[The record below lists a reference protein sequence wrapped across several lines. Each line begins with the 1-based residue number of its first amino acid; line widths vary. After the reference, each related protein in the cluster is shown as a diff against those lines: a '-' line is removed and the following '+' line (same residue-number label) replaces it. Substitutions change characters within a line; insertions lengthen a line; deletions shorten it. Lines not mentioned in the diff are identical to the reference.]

1 MARIAGTFCGIYYT
15 YYRDIIILMSG
26 QQKSQNALIPDGV
39 NPTDY
44 EYQITSVTSSGSI
57 LTYGAVNTWITL
69 PNLVNFDQTLLLY
82 SMEINLDEGTPISDN
97 TCWVQLTL
105 TVRKKNNHL
114 DYASGV
120 IKLVPTLSIVGPPP
134 PPPGLWASPEGQYTY
149 GVQSY
154 VAVNNNGQAW
164 TLKET
169 FFNTDGTWQDVN
181 NVNTSFNRSGR
192 WLPAGADAANY
203 SLRCR
208 DVTTLTDGSQDV
220 NITSVWQK
228 ANVRRYVRIEC
239 KIPRNNTPGTR
250 ETRWYGII
258 DVRNDLTGKIEYSGW
273 LWTRAIVTLT

>member
-1 MARIAGTFCGIYYT
+1 MGTHCSVEYSYYKDVLIT
-15 YYRDIIILMSG
+15 MSNT
-26 QQKSQNALIPDGV
+26 QKKQAALIPT
-39 NPTDY
+39 NATSSDY
-44 EYQITSVTSSGSI
+44 EYQISALTSSGSI
-57 LTYGAVNTWITL
+57 LTFGAVNLWSTL
-69 PNLVNFDQTLLLY
+69 PDLSSFDQKALLY
-82 SMEINLDEGTPISDN
+82 SMEINVDESAPTGDT
-97 TCWVQLTL
+97 TCWVQFTL
-105 TVRKKNNHL
+105 TVRKKSNHL

-149 GVQSY
+149 GIQSY
-154 VAVNNNGQAW
+154 VAVNNNGEAW

-181 NVNTSFNRSGR
+181 NVNAGFNRSGR
-192 WLPAGADAANY
+192 WLPAGANAANY

-208 DVTTLTDGSQDV
+208 DVTTIIVGSQDV

-239 KIPRNNTPGTR
+239 RIPRNNSPGTR

-258 DVRNDLTGKIEYSGW
+258 DVRNDLTGEIVYSGW